1 VSLLL
6 VLIAISGDVSVA
18 NELKIPRVISCS
30 EGRVIIN
37 QVSPADTYER
47 TAAAAFTLTV
57 NGTTE
62 NAIGISHGNYN
73 KVTSKT
79 YYVFLGTGGLTFAR
93 NSSSER
99 AICTNSK
106 YGVTTPGF
114 EARF

>member
-18 NELKIPRVISCS
+18 NELMIPRVISCS

-47 TAAAAFTLTV
+47 TSAAAFTLTV

-62 NAIGISHGNYN
+62 NAIGIANGNYG

-79 YYVFLGTGGLTFAR
+79 YYVFRGTGGLTFAR
-93 NSSSER
+93 NSSSGR
-99 AICTNSK
+99 AICTTQK
-106 YGVTTPGF
+106 HGVTTPGF
-114 EARF
+114 EIRY